1 VDIITTKK
9 ITIICTL
16 VNMFM
21 SILPATNIGFWVL
34 MAEPGSQAAVV
45 AYRKTLFFGPLFC
58 VVVGAWSKVK

>member
-1 VDIITTKK
+1 VDIIITKETTK
-9 ITIICTL
+9 ICTQGNT
-16 VNMFM
+16 VM

-58 VVVGAWSKVK
+58 VGVGAWSKVK